1 MLIAGFPLG
10 FHDDLHHLPVV
21 RQGVIAS
28 PYGWRFQGQG
38 WFLTDARTH
47 RGISDA
53 PVVMRAP
60 DRVPLPWLLVGI
72 HATRFDIGSRDLA
85 ADESLGLNAAWYPD
99 IVTTLTELP
108 PRRAHLQ
115 LASRRPEPG
124 TARSS
129 S

>member
-1 MLIAGFPLG
+1 
-10 FHDDLHHLPVV
+10 
-21 RQGVIAS
+21 
-28 PYGWRFQGQG
+28 
-38 WFLTDARTH
+38 
-47 RGISDA
+47 
-53 PVVMRAP
+53 MRAA

-108 PRRAHLQ
+108 PRRTHLQ